1 MTLNFIS
8 DDQRIKCSLSCYN
21 TDKLSD
27 VEEQLYKKYSE
38 LKHKDIYFIGNGIVF
53 NKSLTLEENKIKD
66 NMVILINQNEY

>member
-1 MTLNFIS
+1 MNFIS

-27 VEEQLYKKYSE
+27 VEEQLYKEDSE
-38 LKHKDIYFIGNGIVF
+38 LKHKDIYFIGNEIVF
-53 NKSLTLEENKIKD
+53 NKSLTLEENNIKD